1 MKQRIF
7 SEGRDDLVL
16 QLLTIFKI
24 KQKPVSA
31 LRVMH
36 ITLSFVQNK
45 SKTQELVCEWKNSG
59 RTDKRLITVIS
70 LEEGDWGSGVA
81 GCQTY
86 S

>member
-1 MKQRIF
+1 M
-7 SEGRDDLVL
+7 L
-16 QLLTIFKI
+16 QHLTIFKI
-24 KQKPVSA
+24 KQKTLSA

-45 SKTQELVCEWKNSG
+45 SKTQELVCEWKNSE
-59 RTDKRLITVIS
+59 RTDKRLITVITPA
-70 LEEGDWGSGVA
+70 EGDWGSGVA